1 MTVMVGSEATGGRRE
16 LMRVG
21 PEATG
26 SRRWL
31 PPVGGEAIC
40 NSRSLKRESDQ
51 LATTAS
57 AARSRSALDRAA

>member
-1 MTVMVGSEATGGRRE
+1 MVGSEATGGRRE

-40 NSRSLKRESDQ
+40 NSRSLKRESDP
-51 LATTAS
+51 LAAVAS